1 MKCLLPLIPAALAV
15 EAVRQLV
22 GNPDPAKSLLGV
34 VALVIFGCSAVLLGA
49 LVVD

>member
-1 MKCLLPLIPAALAV
+1 MKYLVPLIPAALAF
-15 EAVRQLV
+15 EAVRQFV
-22 GNPDPAKSLLGV
+22 GSADPAKSLLGV